1 MEAIKEIVGDSCK
14 TYFKMTNGQIFV
26 AGSEFRA
33 KTGKIDGFIVYKDG
47 IKHYD
52 TEIVLT
58 QQEILELI
66 EQYEKYKLTHLDIV
80 DWA

>member
-1 MEAIKEIVGDSCK
+1 M
-14 TYFKMTNGQIFV
+14 
-26 AGSEFRA
+26 
-33 KTGKIDGFIVYKDG
+33 YKDG

-58 QQEILELI
+58 QQEVLELI